1 MPIFTGHRRRMAE
14 RFRSE
19 GLDRFD
25 EPHVLELLLFYCI
38 PQADTFLLAHALLER
53 FGSLSKVLEAP
64 AEELE
69 RVPGVDAQTS
79 TLLRLIPAIARYD
92 MIRRSA
98 SFTPLTTVDAC
109 AAYLTPFFRGRRNES
124 VYLLCL
130 DAKREAICCREV
142 GQGAGNSAIVSI
154 RGIVEL
160 ALCVN
165 AVTVVLAH
173 NHPGGVPFP
182 SPDDIVTTRRLAKAL
197 DCVDIVL
204 ADHILFA
211 DEEYISMARSRYYDP
226 ADRSQRF

>member
-1 MPIFTGHRRRMAE
+1 M
-14 RFRSE
+14 
-19 GLDRFD
+19 
-25 EPHVLELLLFYCI
+25 
-38 PQADTFLLAHALLER
+38 
-53 FGSLSKVLEAP
+53 
-64 AEELE
+64 
-69 RVPGVDAQTS
+69 
-79 TLLRLIPAIARYD
+79 
-92 MIRRSA
+92 
-98 SFTPLTTVDAC
+98 
-109 AAYLTPFFRGRRNES
+109 
-124 VYLLCL
+124 YLLCL

-160 ALCVN
+160 ALRVN

-173 NHPGGVPFP
+173 NHPGGVPLP

-197 DCVDIVL
+197 NCVDIVL